1 MAYSPNNPNG
11 QTTKSASAPVTVA
24 SDQTAIP
31 VSGTFWQ
38 ATQPVSL
45 AALPALATGGNV
57 IGSLVANQ
65 SVNVSQINGVTPLM
79 GNGVT
84 GTGSPRVTIASDNTA
99 NTNPWLIRHAAATT
113 STGLLYSKVLAAA
126 TTNATSV
133 KASAGALY
141 GWHLVNNATTTR
153 YVRIFNLAVAPTM
166 GTSSPVMVIPLPPS
180 GGAVLTPG
188 LLSLPLAT
196 GFAYAI
202 TAAAADLDNTAC
214 AANDVVGTFFYI

>member
-1 MAYSPNNPNG
+1 MGYNPNNPNG

-24 SDQTAIP
+24 SDQTAFP
-31 VSGTFWQ
+31 VT
-38 ATQPVSL
+38 ATL
-45 AALPALATGGNV
+45 AANSGV
-57 IGSLVANQ
+57 DIGKLTANQ
-65 SVNVSQINGVTPLM
+65 SVNVAQINAVTPLM

-84 GTGSPRVTIASDNTA
+84 GTGSQRVTIASDNTA
-99 NTNPWLIRHAAATT
+99 NSNPWLVRHAAATT
-113 STGLLYSKVLAAA
+113 STGLLFAKVLAAA
-126 TTNATSV
+126 STNATSV
-133 KASAGALY
+133 KASAAALY

-166 GTSSPVMVIPLPPS
+166 GTSSPVFVLPLPPS

-196 GFAYAI
+196 GFSYAI
-202 TAAAADLDNTAC
+202 TAAAADLDTTVC